1 MFSAY
6 TKTFAG
12 LTAFT
17 TALAMLV
24 AVLTPDRIAVTLL
37 FLAAFCFGLVT
48 AAGRNATGH
57 NDRVALLGASR
68 AANRPPRNSYAPAL
82 AAIGAGALVLGAAL
96 GAIAYAVGGFVL
108 LVAGGLWLSDTWRE
122 HPLATPKQSAQVS
135 RSFSLPFVMPILS
148 LVLIAFVAISFSLV
162 FFSFPENR
170 SWIVASTV
178 ATLIFGGAFV
188 LAFLPAKATRAKF
201 LSLVALLTVA
211 IAALGVIGLLRGS
224 AEHEAE
230 GKGEGKTEVK
240 TETKTEVTPKG

>member
-1 MFSAY
+1 VFSGY

-17 TALAMLV
+17 TTLAFFV
-24 AVLTPDRIAVTLL
+24 TALTPDRIAVTLL

-68 AANRPPRNSYAPAL
+68 SANRAPRNSYAPAL

-96 GAIAYAVGGFVL
+96 GTIAYAVGGLVL
-108 LVAGGLWLSDTWRE
+108 LVAGGIWLSDTWRE
-122 HPLATPKQSAQVS
+122 HPLSTPKQSAQVS

-148 LVLIAFVAISFSLV
+148 LVLIAFVAISFSFV

-170 SWIVASTV
+170 SWIVAATV

-188 LAFLPAKATRAKF
+188 LAFLPQKATRAKF
-201 LSLVALLTVA
+201 LSLVALLMLV
-211 IAALGVIGLLRGS
+211 IASLGLIGLLRG
-224 AEHEAE
+224 APPE
-230 GKGEGKTEVK
+230 GGEGEKGGEA
-240 TETKTEVTPKG
+240 KTEVTSKE